1 MKIRHNNI
9 EGIVYDTS
17 NGFKFPDY
25 DGTQSCA
32 GSDTNYFYEFEPQSE
47 LHVPFMEYK
56 TDATQREQ
64 LEYLTRICSQC
75 TFMTECFGY
84 AVKHESQGFWGGTS
98 PGQRHRLR
106 REYNILLDEINVS
119 DYVKVIPNISKNNK
133 ESEEILPIYSVV
145 LEVNVDAEDLTA
157 AYDAVNDMIGEMG
170 GNVKL
175 SKDMERALFE
185 EMGISIDD

>member
-17 NGFKFPDY
+17 AGFKFPDY

-32 GSDTNYFYEFEPQSE
+32 GSDTNFFYEFDTLSG
-47 LHVPFMEYK
+47 LHEPFMEYHS
-56 TDATQREQ
+56 DAVEREQ
-64 LEYLTRICSQC
+64 LQYLTRVCSQC
-75 TFMTECFGY
+75 PFLTKCFGY

-98 PGQRHRLR
+98 PAQRHRLR
-106 REYNILLDEINVS
+106 KEYNIILDETNVS
-119 DYVKVIPNISKNNK
+119 DYIDIKTTRSNK
-133 ESEEILPIYSVV
+133 MEESEDILPIFSVV

-157 AYDAVNDMIGEMG
+157 AYDAVSDMIEEIG

>member
-17 NGFKFPDY
+17 KGFKFPDF
-25 DGTQSCA
+25 DGRQSCA

-47 LHVPFMEYK
+47 LHETFLEYK
-56 TDATQREQ
+56 TSATQREQ
-64 LEYLTRICSQC
+64 LQFLTRICSSC
-75 TFMTECFGY
+75 PFLTDCFGY

-98 PGQRHRLR
+98 PRQRHKLR
-106 REYNILLDEINVS
+106 REYDILLEETNVS
-119 DYVKVIPNISKNNK
+119 DYIDITPVIGR
-133 ESEEILPIYSVV
+133 EEEDILPIYSVV

-175 SKDMERALFE
+175 SKEMERALFE
-185 EMGISIDD
+185 EMGIDIND

>member
-17 NGFKFPDY
+17 SGLKFPDY

-32 GSDTNYFYEFEPQSE
+32 GSDTNYFYEINEGAEGHS
-47 LHVPFMEYK
+47 PFLKYK
-56 TDATQREQ
+56 TDAKSREQ
-64 LEYLTRICSQC
+64 FQFLTRICATC
-75 TFMTECFGY
+75 PFLKECFGY

-98 PGQRHRLR
+98 PEQRHRLR
-106 REYNILLDEINVS
+106 KEYNIILDEIDVS
-119 DYVKVIPNISKNNK
+119 DYVEVVRNMDSKK
-133 ESEEILPIYSVV
+133 EEREDNLPIYSVV

-157 AYDAVNDMIGEMG
+157 AYDAVNDMVNEMG

-175 SKDMERALFE
+175 SKEMERALFE
-185 EMGISIDD
+185 EMGIDIDD

>member
-17 NGFKFPDY
+17 AGFKFPDY

-32 GSDTNYFYEFEPQSE
+32 GSDTNYFYEFEAQSE
-47 LHVPFMEYK
+47 LHEPFMEYH
-56 TDATQREQ
+56 TAATEREQ
-64 LEYLTRICSQC
+64 LQYLTRVCTQC
-75 TFMTECFGY
+75 PFLTKCFGY
-84 AVKHESQGFWGGTS
+84 AVKHESHGFWGGTS
-98 PGQRHRLR
+98 PRQRHKLR
-106 REYNILLDEINVS
+106 REYNIILDEINVS
-119 DYVKVIPNISKNNK
+119 DYVEVIPNMSKNNV
-133 ESEEILPIYSVV
+133 ESEDILPIYSVV

-185 EMGISIDD
+185 EMGISLDD

>member
-17 NGFKFPDY
+17 DGFKFPDY

-32 GSDTNYFYEFEPQSE
+32 GSDTNYFYEFVVQSE
-47 LHVPFMEYK
+47 LHEPFMEYH
-56 TDATQREQ
+56 TDATEREQ
-64 LEYLTRICSQC
+64 LQYLTRICNQC
-75 TFMTECFGY
+75 PFLKKCFGY
-84 AVKHESQGFWGGTS
+84 AVKHESHGFWGGTS
-98 PGQRHRLR
+98 PEQRHKLR

-119 DYVKVIPNISKNNK
+119 DYVDVEPNISRNIQ
-133 ESEEILPIYSVV
+133 ESEENLPIYSVI

-157 AYDAVNDMIGEMG
+157 AYDAVHDMIGEVG

-175 SKDMERALFE
+175 GKDMEKALFE
-185 EMGISIDD
+185 EMGINIDD

>member
-32 GSDTNYFYEFEPQSE
+32 GSDTNFFYEVTVQSE
-47 LHVPFMEYK
+47 LHEPFMEYH
-56 TDATQREQ
+56 TDATEREQ
-64 LEYLTRICSQC
+64 YQYLTRVCSGC
-75 TFMTECFGY
+75 TFLTKCFGY
-84 AVKHESQGFWGGTS
+84 AIKHESHGFWGGTS
-98 PGQRHRLR
+98 PAQRHRLR
-106 REYNILLDEINVS
+106 REYNIILDEINVS
-119 DYVKVIPNISKNNK
+119 DYVEVVPNMSKK
-133 ESEEILPIYSVV
+133 MEESEEILPIYSVI

>member
-17 NGFKFPDY
+17 TGFKFPDY
-25 DGTQSCA
+25 DGTQTCA
-32 GSDTNYFYEFEPQSE
+32 GADTNFFYEFEGE
-47 LHVPFMEYK
+47 LHEPFMEYK
-56 TDATQREQ
+56 TTALAREQ
-64 LEYLTRICSQC
+64 FEYLTRVCSGC
-75 TFMTECFGY
+75 TFLTECFGY

-98 PGQRHRLR
+98 PKQRHKLR
-106 REYNILLDEINVS
+106 REYNILLDETNVS
-119 DYVKVIPNISKNNK
+119 DYVEVIPNMSNK
-133 ESEEILPIYSVV
+133 KEESEDNLPIYSVM

>member
-17 NGFKFPDY
+17 DGFKFPDY

-32 GSDTNYFYEFEPQSE
+32 GSDTNFFYEFESQSE
-47 LHVPFMEYK
+47 LHEPFMEYH
-56 TDATQREQ
+56 TDAREREQ
-64 LEYLTRICSQC
+64 LQYLTRVCTQC
-75 TFMTECFGY
+75 PFLTKCFGY
-84 AVKHESQGFWGGTS
+84 AVKHESHGFWGGTS
-98 PGQRHRLR
+98 PRQRHKLR
-106 REYNILLDEINVS
+106 REYNIILDEINVS
-119 DYVKVIPNISKNNK
+119 DYVEVIPNMSKNK
-133 ESEEILPIYSVV
+133 VESEDILPIYSVV

>member
-1 MKIRHNNI
+1 MRIRHNNI

-17 NGFKFPDY
+17 DGFKFPDY

-32 GSDTNYFYEFEPQSE
+32 GSDTNYFYEFEAQSE

-56 TDATQREQ
+56 TSATEREQ

-75 TFMTECFGY
+75 NFMTKCFGY

-98 PGQRHRLR
+98 PRQRQAIRK
-106 REYNILLDEINVS
+106 EYNILLDETNVS
-119 DYVKVIPNISKNNK
+119 DYVEITRNMDSKNEK
-133 ESEEILPIYSVV
+133 MEEILPIYSVV